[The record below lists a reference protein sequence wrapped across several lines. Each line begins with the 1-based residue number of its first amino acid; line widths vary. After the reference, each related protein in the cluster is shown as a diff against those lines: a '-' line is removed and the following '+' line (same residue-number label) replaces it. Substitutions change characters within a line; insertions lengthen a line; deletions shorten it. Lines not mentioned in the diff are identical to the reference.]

1 MFEQVNAEI
10 RRVSERV
17 RAKRKLEAMLRE
29 AEQVLCEAH
38 KQCNL
43 HRRRLE
49 QEKADVDKLN
59 SLSLTALFY
68 TVLGTKAEHI
78 HKEQE
83 ELLAASLK
91 FDTASRKRDQVQAE
105 VHELRQELEE
115 YTSADRDYA
124 QLLEEKERILTEQG
138 GGPARPLLEYAT
150 QLADLA
156 SQHQELQEATEAGQR
171 VMDALRQV
179 QSALQSAAN
188 WGTWDLLGGGIFVTM
203 AKHSRI
209 DAARSHA
216 RQAERHLRSFEKEL
230 ADANERLGLSLNVGA
245 FATFADYFFDGLI
258 ADWVMQSKVERASSA
273 CSSTMTKVS
282 DVLGN
287 CSTRMAEVEKAAEQ
301 TRNRQR
307 EYLERS

>member
-1 MFEQVNAEI
+1 MLEQVNAEL
-10 RRVSERV
+10 RRLAERV
-17 RAKRKLEAMLRE
+17 RAKRKREAMLRE
-29 AEQVLCEAH
+29 AEQALCEAH
-38 KQCNL
+38 KQCNI

-78 HKEQE
+78 HKETE
-83 ELLAASLK
+83 EFLAATLK

-105 VHELRQELEE
+105 VQALRQELEE
-115 YTSADRDYA
+115 FASADRDHA

-138 GGPARPLLEYAT
+138 GGPAQPLLEYAAR
-150 QLADLA
+150 LADLA
-156 SQHQELQEATEAGQR
+156 SQHKELQEATEAGQR
-171 VMDALRQV
+171 ALDALRQV
-179 QSALQSAAN
+179 ELALQSAAN
-188 WGTWDLLGGGIFVTM
+188 WGTWDLLGGGVFVTM

-216 RQAERHLRSFEKEL
+216 REAEWHLRNFEKEL
-230 ADANERLGLSLNVGA
+230 ADANERLGLSLNVGV

-258 ADWVMQSKVERASSA
+258 ADWVMQSKVTRASSA
-273 CSSTMTKVS
+273 CSTAMTKVS
-282 DVLGN
+282 DVLGK
-287 CSTRMAEVEKAAEQ
+287 CSTRMAEVEKAIEV
-301 TRNRQR
+301 TRNKQR